1 MIEEVASSKGLN
13 ALPRNTTCHATF
25 VFHHALREQLV
36 VTTLKRSYPMNE
48 EFISFHSLPGMK
60 SKIDRLGDDQRFIS
74 ESNGIHIQVES
85 AVVVTKKTK
94 NKTR

>member
-1 MIEEVASSKGLN
+1 M
-13 ALPRNTTCHATF
+13 
-25 VFHHALREQLV
+25 
-36 VTTLKRSYPMNE
+36 VTTLKRSHLVKQ

-60 SKIDRLGDDQRFIS
+60 SKLYRLGDDQRFIS
-74 ESNGIHIQVES
+74 ESPGIHIQEES